1 MLVLSRKVG
10 DKIYIGDDI
19 VVTITEV
26 PGGNVRVG
34 IDAPKHVDIVR
45 GELLEEVTE
54 TNKEALA
61 PNMESDLLKQLLKR
75 DR

>member
-19 VVTITEV
+19 VVTITDV
-26 PGGNVRVG
+26 QGGNVRIG
-34 IDAPKHVDIVR
+34 IDAPKNIDIVR

-61 PNMESDLLKQLLKR
+61 PNMASDLLKQLLKR
-75 DR
+75 E